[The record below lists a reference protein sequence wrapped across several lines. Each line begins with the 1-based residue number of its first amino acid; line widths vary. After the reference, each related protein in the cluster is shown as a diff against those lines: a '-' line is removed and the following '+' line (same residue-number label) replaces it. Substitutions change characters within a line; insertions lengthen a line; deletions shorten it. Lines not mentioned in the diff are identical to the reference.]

1 MSFGEL
7 IRDFPREVLEVSASG
22 KHGGR
27 YIVRDWGALES
38 YWRGKNG
45 SGNAYHTAYGYR
57 STQAPKHHRVEYNTA
72 IVKHFVMDFDCKDFK
87 SGGTDVEF
95 SFMQKQVRRLHQH
108 LITNDYLHYIFF
120 TGGGFHVYIP
130 LAKTFLPTDGMEVT
144 RIKSAGRKLM
154 KKWHEQLDLSCNDPA
169 VAFDLAGMIRIPNSY
184 NAKRGCWVIPIGGEE
199 LMTLEYDD
207 IYELAQDYRRG
218 YVQQGTCEITL
229 TLPTRNNAFTKKEQK
244 KVSDLPTVS
253 LGSLKVLPCIA
264 QSALGPGNPTHR
276 ARYHL
281 ASYLAD
287 RLRWFFPID
296 SIPKDDLPAHVEQI
310 VGICSEQGWVDW
322 NEGVTKTQVESIV
335 YKGYAHARCETLM
348 EEGLCA
354 GKCRYYDGTAEDL
367 L

>member
-1 MSFGEL
+1 M
-7 IRDFPREVLEVSASG
+7 RDFPREGREVSANG

-27 YIVRDWGALES
+27 YIVRDWSALES
-38 YWRGKNG
+38 YWKGKNG
-45 SGNAYHTAYGYR
+45 SGNGYHTAYGFR

-72 IVKHFVMDFDCKDFK
+72 IVKHFVMDFACKDFK
-87 SGGTDVEF
+87 NGGTDVEF
-95 SFMQKQVRRLHQH
+95 SFMQKQVRRLHEH

-130 LAKTFLPTDGMEVT
+130 LSKAVLPTDGVEVT

-154 KKWHEQLDLSCNDPA
+154 RKWHEQLDLSCNDPA

-184 NAKRGCWVIPIGGEE
+184 NAKRGCWVIPIESEE

-207 IYELAQDYRRG
+207 IYELAQDFRRG
-218 YVQQGTCEITL
+218 YVKQGNVEIAL
-229 TLPTRNNAFTKKEQK
+229 TLPTRNNAFSKKERK

-253 LGSLKVLPCIA
+253 LGTIKVLPCIA
-264 QSALGPGNPTHR
+264 QSALGEGNPTHR

-296 SIPKDDLPAHVEQI
+296 SVPKDELSNHVEQI
-310 VGICSEQGWVDW
+310 VQICSEQGWVDW
-322 NEGVTKTQVESIV
+322 NEGITKTQVESIV